1 MAERKHKKYRRVD
14 SAEVQG
20 DGSYVVIQSPGFDVL
35 GDLLSVANI
44 VGDKGKPD
52 ELDLSKISGETMQA
66 IFGLLEKTVVEWD
79 WVNDNGD
86 PLPQPREDPEVI
98 RRELS
103 QEEQTFLVAHL
114 DFGGVD
120 PKV

>member
-52 ELDLSKISGETMQA
+52 ELDLSKISGDTMQA

-103 QEEQTFLVAHL
+103 QEEQTFLVAHI

>member
-44 VGDKGKPD
+44 VGDKGKPE

-79 WVNDNGD
+79 WVNDSGD